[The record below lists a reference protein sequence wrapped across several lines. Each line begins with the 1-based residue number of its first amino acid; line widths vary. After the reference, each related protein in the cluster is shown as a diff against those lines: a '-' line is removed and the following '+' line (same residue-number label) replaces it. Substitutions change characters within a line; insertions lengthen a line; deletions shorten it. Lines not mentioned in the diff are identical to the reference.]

1 MPVGLVY
8 LVGAGPGDPGLVTR
22 HAEAAIRAA
31 DTVVYDHLVHRKILE
46 WIPANARSI
55 YVGKRRGHQEMPQ
68 QEINRL
74 LCDEALQGRAV
85 VRLKGGDPYVFGR
98 GAEEAEAL
106 AEAGVP
112 FRVIP
117 GVTAGIGALAYA
129 GLAVTHRDHASAVTF
144 VTGHDD
150 PDSPDC
156 RVDWPWFARFSGTV
170 VVYMGMT
177 RRTRIAQVLI
187 ENGKSP
193 STPVALV
200 ERGSWPDQKVETGT
214 LKELADSSRAWRVKA
229 PALIMI
235 GEVVRLRPQLDWF
248 SRLPLAGRCILLTR
262 PEDDAR
268 RSESVLENLGA
279 EVLIAPTIRVGPI
292 ADRSGL
298 DDALGHLASYDW
310 IVWTSANGVRFFFDR
325 LFELGLDLRAVGHA
339 KIAAIGPA
347 TSEALKRY
355 GLNADVVPATF
366 RSEDLADALLPHVSG
381 KSVLLARADRGR
393 TVLLDRLEPVASDV
407 RQVAV
412 YTNEDMPEW
421 PVEIEKVLEED
432 RVDWVTLTSS
442 AISRRFASLYAKLR
456 PAEKSGRLKFASIS
470 PITSQAAR
478 EAGLEPTVEAN
489 QFTMEGLLDAI
500 LAYERRRSESG

>member
-1 MPVGLVY
+1 MPAGMVY

-31 DTVVYDHLVHRKILE
+31 DTVVYDHLVHRKILD
-46 WIPANARSI
+46 WIPADARSI

-68 QEINRL
+68 SEINRL
-74 LCDEALQGRAV
+74 LCDEARQGRVV

-106 AEAGVP
+106 FEAGVP

-170 VVYMGMT
+170 VIYMGMT

-187 ENGKSP
+187 EHGKSP
-193 STPVALV
+193 ATPVALV

-214 LKELADSSRAWRVKA
+214 LEELADPSRAWQVKA

-235 GEVVRLRPQLDWF
+235 GEVVRLRPRLDWF
-248 SRLPLAGRCILLTR
+248 SRLPLAGKCLLLTR

-268 RSESVLENLGA
+268 RSESVFENLGA

-292 ADRSGL
+292 ADRTGL
-298 DDALGHLASYDW
+298 DDALGHLSRYDW
-310 IVWTSANGVRFFFDR
+310 IVWTSANGVRLFFDR
-325 LFELGLDLRAVGHA
+325 LFELGLDLRALGHA
-339 KIAAIGPA
+339 KFAAIGPA
-347 TSEALKRY
+347 TSEALNRY

-366 RSEDLADALLPHVSG
+366 RSEELADALLPHVAG

-393 TVLLDRLEPVASDV
+393 TVLLDRLVPVASEV

-412 YTNEDMPEW
+412 YTNEDVAEW
-421 PVEIEKVLEED
+421 PEEIDISLRED

-442 AISRRFASLYAKLR
+442 AIARRFAALYSGSR
-456 PAEKSGRLKFASIS
+456 PDGNSGRLKFASIS
-470 PITSQAAR
+470 PLTSQAAR
-478 EAGLEPTVEAN
+478 EAGIEPTVEASE
-489 QFTMEGLLDAI
+489 FTVEGLLESI
-500 LAYERRRSESG
+500 LEYERRQSESE